1 VKTLFGQLSKALEGP
16 FADIELRNEMLKEVR
31 SQAKGPP
38 AAALKDR
45 RRLTKA
51 RVIDQDEVIALRE
64 AREAR
69 DAKKSKNTT

>member
-1 VKTLFGQLSKALEGP
+1 MPSNSPRSREAKTLFGQLSKALEGS

-31 SQAKGPP
+31 LRTKGPP
-38 AAALKDR
+38 AAALKGR

-64 AREAR
+64 
-69 DAKKSKNTT
+69 S